1 MQVSYNYDSF
11 PHNSRS
17 PLEVWT
23 EHGIQ
28 VLNRVFVRGI
38 PNKMTEL
45 QLEILFGGM
54 GYVQNVRIVEDVR
67 TGANKGYGFVTFRTA
82 EEARK
87 VQEMGLVW
95 WNDKVL
101 QVDIAVKRKAKSRVL
116 KQQYV
121 MPQYTPVYAMVQ
133 PDAGIPLTMEG
144 NVWCQELNQMLPLE
158 NWMQSYV

>member
-1 MQVSYNYDSF
+1 MQVSYKYDSSS
-11 PHNSRS
+11 HNSRS

-54 GYVQNVRIVEDVR
+54 GYVQNVRIVEDVK

-87 VQEMGLVW
+87 VQEMGLVR
-95 WNDKVL
+95 WNDNVL
-101 QVDIAVKRKAKSRVL
+101 QVDVAVKRKAKSRVL
-116 KQQYV
+116 KQQYA
-121 MPQYTPVYAMVQ
+121 MPQCTPVYVMVQ
-133 PDAGIPLTMEG
+133 PGAGLPIIMEG

-158 NWMQSYV
+158 NWMQS